1 MDADNLFFTI
11 ITGVLVFVFSQMFLE
26 FVLRP
31 IQEYKKLKGEV
42 AKSLVL
48 YAQYYYNP
56 YFNED
61 GHSEGHSNASNRL
74 RELASEIAAFKE
86 ITPNY
91 LITFRAIPKK
101 QHLQTMSENLIGLSN
116 SCYTR
121 KFPIEQYTL
130 SAINYEKEIEKILEI
145 K

>member
-1 MDADNLFFTI
+1 MDLVNMV
-11 ITGVLVFVFSQMFLE
+11 ITVTSGVLVFILGELFLE
-26 FVLRP
+26 FIMRP
-31 IQEYKKLKGEV
+31 IQEYKKLKGKV

-61 GHSEGHSNASNRL
+61 GHSEGHSNASNNL
-74 RELASEIAAFKE
+74 RELASEVAAFKE

-91 LITFRAIPKK
+91 LITFTTIPKK

-116 SCYTR
+116 SCYTT
-121 KFPIEQYTL
+121 KFSKEKYGSFAIECE
-130 SAINYEKEIEKILEI
+130 SKIENILEI

>member
-1 MDADNLFFTI
+1 MDLVNMV
-11 ITGVLVFVFSQMFLE
+11 ITVVSGVLVFIIGELFLE
-26 FVLRP
+26 FILRP

-56 YFNED
+56 QFNED
-61 GHSEGHSNASNRL
+61 GKSEGHSDASNNL
-74 RELASEIAAFKE
+74 RELASEVAAFKE

-91 LITFRAIPKK
+91 LITFTTIPKK

-116 SCYTR
+116 SCYTI
-121 KFPIEQYTL
+121 K
-130 SAINYEKEIEKILEI
+130 SSKERYASFATECESKIEKILEI